1 MKVGITLPQFRDEP
15 ETALAVA
22 RLADEAGLDGVF
34 VFDHLWPIGQASR
47 PAMHSLAMLGA
58 LAAETTH
65 IGIGSLVARVGL
77 LPDAVLVNA
86 LLSVQRMSGGRF
98 VAGLGVG
105 DHLSKAENLA
115 FGVAFAPPEE
125 RVRSLV
131 TCARELKAAGVPVWV
146 GGTSRRM
153 HDIAVTESIPLNLW
167 GVDVARVAATEGV
180 EVTWA
185 GQLAPDTDVAAHAR
199 ALEEAGAT
207 WAVYAP
213 IGTPWPDAVT
223 RLARAAVP
231 PV

>member
-15 ETALAVA
+15 ETSLAVA
-22 RLADEAGLDGVF
+22 RQADEAGLDGVF
-34 VFDHLWPIGQASR
+34 VFDHLWPIGQPGR

-105 DHLSKAENLA
+105 DHLSKAENEA
-115 FGVAFAPPEE
+115 FGVAFAPAAE

-131 TCARELKAAGVPVWV
+131 TCARELKAAGVPAWV
-146 GGTSRRM
+146 GGTSQRM

-167 GVDVARVAATEGV
+167 GVDVARVAATKGV

-185 GQLAPDTDVAAHAR
+185 GQLEPDTDVVAHLR
-199 ALEEAGAT
+199 SLEEAGAT

-213 IGTPWPDAVT
+213 VHMPWPDAVD
-223 RLARAAVP
+223 RLAAALG
-231 PV
+231 